1 MIFSGLHSLE
11 QIVYF
16 LPGESAVAIAVL
28 VSQPVQREMVVL
40 CSGHEAIQSMQTM
53 MQRIGNVRVVSLLP
67 GSNVYTY
74 HGVWMITS
82 IDKQS
87 GEQAAVSMFNMPG

>member
-11 QIVYF
+11 QVMYF
-16 LPGESAVAIAVL
+16 LPEECAMAIAVL
-28 VSQPVQREMVVL
+28 VSQPVKREMVVL
-40 CSGHEAIQSMQTM
+40 CSGHEPIQSMQITM
-53 MQRIGNVRVVSLLP
+53 QQIGNVRVVSLPL

-87 GEQAAVSMFNMPG
+87 EEQAAVTMFNMPS